1 MQIYKTYKFRLY
13 PTEKKQ
19 EKLNSFLGTKRFIY
33 NHYLNEKEKN
43 SKLTLKEM
51 KQDLVSLQEDYPW
64 LKEVDGSILRT
75 TLDDLDNAF
84 TRFYKK
90 MSGYPK
96 YKKYTGKQ
104 SYRTPCIRGS
114 YKEKNYQ
121 NIKIDLDR
129 RVIKLPK
136 IEEIKIKGYRNLKE
150 FNKKIINATITKEA
164 KKYYAILLVEETI
177 NLEPFIPRYVV
188 GVDLGVKDLV
198 ITSNGLKY
206 HKLEKL
212 KQLENKL
219 KGLNKWLSRSMK
231 GSKTRQKIILKIQ
244 RVNQKIKN
252 MRKFYNHL
260 ITNKIVK
267 ENDIIITETLKVKDM
282 IVDGKSKLAKYISNS
297 NLSEIIH
304 QLKYKA
310 SWHNKRLYQINTYY
324 PSSQTCSNCKTKN
337 KELKDLNIRE
347 WECKSCHFKHDRDI
361 NASFNIL
368 DEGIKLYLKD
378 LQTEQSI

>member
-1 MQIYKTYKFRLY
+1 M
-13 PTEKKQ
+13 
-19 EKLNSFLGTKRFIY
+19 
-33 NHYLNEKEKN
+33 
-43 SKLTLKEM
+43 
-51 KQDLVSLQEDYPW
+51 
-64 LKEVDGSILRT
+64 
-75 TLDDLDNAF
+75 
-84 TRFYKK
+84 
-90 MSGYPK
+90 
-96 YKKYTGKQ
+96 
-104 SYRTPCIRGS
+104 
-114 YKEKNYQ
+114 
-121 NIKIDLDR
+121 
-129 RVIKLPK
+129 IKLPK
-136 IEEIKIKGYRNLKE
+136 IEEIKIKGYRKLKE

-212 KQLENKL
+212 KQLEAKL

-252 MRKFYNHL
+252 MKKFYNHL

-267 ENDIIITETLKVKDM
+267 ENDIIITETLKVKNM
-282 IVDGKSKLAKYISNS
+282 IVDGKNKLAKYISNS
-297 NLSEIIH
+297 NLSEILN